1 MGIEVSFYQ
10 ENRVATFV
18 RTAEIQGVSTE
29 CLVQKI
35 KQSMRFGE
43 KFACFRSPD
52 GRVVALNHSGEYIT
66 I

>member
-1 MGIEVSFYQ
+1 MGIVVSFYQ
-10 ENRVATFV
+10 ESRIATFV
-18 RTAEIQGVSTE
+18 RTAEIHGVSTD
-29 CLVQKI
+29 CLVQRI
-35 KQSMRFGE
+35 KMSMRFDE